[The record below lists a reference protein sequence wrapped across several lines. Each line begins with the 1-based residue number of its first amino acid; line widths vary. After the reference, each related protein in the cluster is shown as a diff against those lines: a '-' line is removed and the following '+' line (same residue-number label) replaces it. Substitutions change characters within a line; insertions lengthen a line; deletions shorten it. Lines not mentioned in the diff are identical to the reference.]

1 MGSIL
6 SQTQNSDGL
15 SRGYVIGNGMSNV
28 VLKNTVCTSELAR
41 SRPFTADA
49 ARKLDILRHD
59 GHSLGVDCAQIGV

>member
-1 MGSIL
+1 
-6 SQTQNSDGL
+6 
-15 SRGYVIGNGMSNV
+15 MSNV